1 MKIII
6 CGAGEV
12 GSHAA
17 ETLVAKGTRIVVIDQ
32 DASRLAAIEESM
44 DVATFRGNCAHA
56 QVLLDAGCADAD
68 LVVAATSGDE
78 LNLLTASVAKG
89 LGAKKSIARV
99 HHSEYFEQRRFRYEE
114 HLRVDRLICPE
125 YSTAVAIA
133 RTLRN
138 PGALAIEGLARG
150 AIEMQEFPVSR
161 KATAI
166 GKSLVDL
173 ALPRGTRLAVI
184 TRKGG
189 SFIPEAATTIEE
201 EDTVILVG
209 NTSAFPDARL
219 LFHDDKRPRQRV
231 ALMGGTPIAVWL
243 ARSLRNRD
251 FSIRIFETDR
261 ERAEEL
267 AEKLTWTTVIN
278 ADPTD
283 RIVFDE
289 ERLAELDVFIGVLN
303 DDETNI
309 IGSDLAKLRGVP
321 TVITVVQHS
330 KFLDVIFDI
339 GIDKA
344 FSPRIVAGNEI
355 ESVMDESP
363 LRHLGSLAAGII
375 DVYRVRIAEKASVLG
390 RPLRDVKLSPAW
402 VVAAI
407 VREKHAFVPGAD
419 DVFEQSDTVLVVG
432 RHGEE
437 RTLKR
442 LFR

>member
-161 KATAI
+161 KAPAI

-189 SFIPEAATTIEE
+189 SFIPEAATTIQE

-209 NTSAFPDARL
+209 NTSAFQDARL

-231 ALMGGTPIAVWL
+231 AFMGGTPIAVWL

-309 IGSDLAKLRGVP
+309 IGSVLAKLRGVP

-419 DVFEQSDTVLVVG
+419 DLFEQSDTVLVVG